1 MRRLGVLVSLILIA
15 SLSPLFA
22 ATPPKAGATC
32 AKAGITKI
40 YKGKKFTCIRSSKK
54 TFWNDGVTIKIA
66 APKPSPSP
74 APSQGENSTPG
85 PTPTPTSSVTPN
97 QAPSATPNP
106 APNPTN
112 SVDELGGKT
121 CTTENQISRIASG
134 EYWCLKDN
142 NGVLRWSKNSTP
154 SKSSGTMFKQKFSE
168 VTYRQPSQPSQDV
181 NLCKVV
187 QINHQQGEL
196 KTGFPSP
203 IPSYKSAGTV
213 KWALVPI
220 DFSDL
225 PGEANFMNRVR
236 PEMQFASDW
245 ADISSE
251 GKFKIEWQVY
261 EKWVRLPGASSDYSI
276 PPESNGG
283 FVAPDQQKFWQK
295 AIVEADKYV
304 DFTGVQ
310 AVQFILPAGQQI
322 VKYGIKGNNWYDV
335 VKNYTTGEGSK
346 IDLFSIPSTFNDEPN
361 SGRNYWS
368 WWMYHFMGGLGVAKY
383 GGSTATELHTYL
395 IQGSTEGAREL
406 GGWLRFL
413 VGWMPDSRVYCRQAS
428 NLTSLELT
436 LIPLTDNKSQGIKLA
451 VIPLSETKALVL
463 ESRRETKF
471 SCTTPTERNGVLAY
485 VYDASLGHMSEYFTA
500 ISPSGRAN
508 ESYSCFASQSRDL
521 LLHEGDKIIY
531 QGISIELLGHGDF
544 DQIRLTRTS

>member
-1 MRRLGVLVSLILIA
+1 MRIRSLMAALLLLATSDPSIA
-15 SLSPLFA
+15 S
-22 ATPPKAGATC
+22 TPPKAGAVCT
-32 AKAGITKI
+32 KAGATKNFQ
-40 YKGKKFTCIRSSKK
+40 GKRFTCIKDGKSLKWSK
-54 TFWNDGVTIKIA
+54 GVVIKVA
-66 APKPSPSP
+66 APEISPSPSTTP
-74 APSQGENSTPG
+74 TQAVTPG
-85 PTPTPTSSVTPN
+85 PTPTPATSIIPNPTPN
-97 QAPSATPNP
+97 STSTPTPNP
-106 APNPTN
+106 TSP
-112 SVDELGGKT
+112 VDELSGKA
-121 CTTENQISRIASG
+121 CNTENQISRIPSG

-142 NGVLRWSKNSTP
+142 NGILRWSRNSTP
-154 SKSSGTMFKQKFSE
+154 SKSSGTMFKQKVSD
-168 VTYRQPSQPSQDV
+168 VSYRQPSQPSQDV
-181 NLCKVV
+181 NQCKIV

-196 KTGFPSP
+196 KSGFPSP

-220 DFSDL
+220 DFSDV
-225 PGEANFMNRVR
+225 PGESNFMDRAR

-245 ADISSE
+245 ADLSSE

-261 EKWVRLPGASSDYSI
+261 EKWVRLPGVSSEYYI

-283 FVAPDQQKFWQK
+283 FIAPAQQNFWQR

-310 AVQFILPAGQQI
+310 AVQFILPAGQQ
-322 VKYGIKGNNWYDV
+322 VVRYGIKGNNWYDV
-335 VKNYTTGEGSK
+335 VKNYTTGEGTK
-346 IDLFSIPSTFNDEPN
+346 IDLFSVPSTHNDEPN

-383 GGSTATELHTYL
+383 GGNTATELHTYL

-413 VGWMPDSRVYCRQAS
+413 VGWMPESRVYCRQAS
-428 NLTSLELT
+428 NLTSLDLT
-436 LIPLTDNKSQGIKLA
+436 LIPLSDNKTQGIKLA
-451 VIPLSETKALVL
+451 VIPISETKALIL

-485 VYDASLGHMSEYFTA
+485 VYDAGLGHMGEYFKA
-500 ISPSGRAN
+500 VSPSGRAD
-508 ESYSCFASQSRDL
+508 ESYSCYASQSRDL
-521 LLHEGDKIIY
+521 LLHEGDRITY
-531 QGISIELLGHGDF
+531 QGITVELLAHGNF

>member
-1 MRRLGVLVSLILIA
+1 
-15 SLSPLFA
+15 
-22 ATPPKAGATC
+22 
-32 AKAGITKI
+32 
-40 YKGKKFTCIRSSKK
+40 
-54 TFWNDGVTIKIA
+54 
-66 APKPSPSP
+66 
-74 APSQGENSTPG
+74 
-85 PTPTPTSSVTPN
+85 
-97 QAPSATPNP
+97 
-106 APNPTN
+106 
-112 SVDELGGKT
+112 
-121 CTTENQISRIASG
+121 
-134 EYWCLKDN
+134 
-142 NGVLRWSKNSTP
+142 
-154 SKSSGTMFKQKFSE
+154 MFKQKFSD
-168 VTYRQPSQPSQDV
+168 VSYRQPSQPSQDI
-181 NLCKVV
+181 NLCKIV

-203 IPSYKSAGTV
+203 IPSYKGAGTV

-220 DFSDL
+220 DFVDL
-225 PGEANFMNRVR
+225 PGEANFLDRVR

-245 ADISSE
+245 ADATSE
-251 GKFKIEWQVY
+251 SKFKIEWQVH
-261 EKWVRLPGASSDYSI
+261 EKWVRLPGVSSDYSI

-283 FVAPDQQKFWQK
+283 FVAPAQQQFWQK

-310 AVQFILPAGQQI
+310 AVQFILPAGQQV

-346 IDLFSIPSTFNDEPN
+346 IDLFSIPSTINDEPN

-413 VGWMPDSRVYCRQAS
+413 VGWMPESRVYCRQSS

-463 ESRRETKF
+463 ESRRESKF

-485 VYDASLGHMSEYFTA
+485 VYDSSLGHMSEYFTA
-500 ISPSGRAN
+500 VSPAGRAN
-508 ESYSCFASQSRDL
+508 ESYSCYASQSRDL
-521 LLHEGDKIIY
+521 LLHEGDKITY
-531 QGISIELLGHGDF
+531 QGISIELLAHGSF